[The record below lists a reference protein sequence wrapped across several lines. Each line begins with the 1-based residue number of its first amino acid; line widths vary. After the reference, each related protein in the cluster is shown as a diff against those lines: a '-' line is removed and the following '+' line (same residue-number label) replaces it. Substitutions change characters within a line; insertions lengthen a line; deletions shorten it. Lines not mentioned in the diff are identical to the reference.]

1 MTKQMERMPSILT
14 LKYER
19 KHSIGKQYMEDGIEE
34 NVTQTFLKGKIKE
47 KSRKRK
53 AKDNGNG
60 KGRGSEKVE
69 SQ

>member
-1 MTKQMERMPSILT
+1 
-14 LKYER
+14 
-19 KHSIGKQYMEDGIEE
+19 MEDGIEE